1 MRRLAGLCGTTLIH
15 HSLTDCI
22 PLKAQHANTISST
35 AGHLTSTSLTQLHA
49 NSITANAAPLTNT
62 SIIGQEILRLY
73 WNTWNHTVSLRQ
85 SPILFCLCCFCC
97 SAANTLICLWRCWMP
112 LKESCCD
119 SVPFCPQQ
127 IEAYG
132 WIRMPQWREPFKSD
146 YDFIFHTDSTPLG
159 WFLIRTRISK
169 KNGAWRQ

>member
-49 NSITANAAPLTNT
+49 NSITANAAPLTKT

-97 SAANTLICLWRCWMP
+97 SAANTLSCLWRCWMP
-112 LKESCCD
+112 LKESCFD
-119 SVPFCPQQ
+119 SVSFCPQQ
-127 IEAYG
+127 IRGVWLNTHASVKG
-132 WIRMPQWREPFKSD
+132 AIQIRLWFHISHRQYTTRM
-146 YDFIFHTDSTPLG
+146 IF
-159 WFLIRTRISK
+159 
-169 KNGAWRQ
+169 N